1 MPAITADTLTLPR
14 IAAATPT
21 ETERP
26 VRSITTGPR
35 GYEGEGFPVIRAFAG
50 VSAADLD
57 PFVHM
62 DQMGE
67 IEYQPGEPRGTD
79 WHPHRGFETVTY
91 MIDGRFAHQ
100 DSHGGGG
107 LITDGATQWMTAGS
121 GILHIETPP
130 AELVESGGL
139 FHGIQLW
146 VNLPSKDKFA
156 SPRYQSIEGTEVT
169 LLSSED
175 GGALVRVIAGEID
188 SRSDSMSPPERHRG
202 PGQTHTPITLAHAT
216 VEPGARLS
224 LPWNRQYNAL
234 VYVLS
239 GRGKVGPLGRSIQQ
253 GQLAVFGPGDR
264 ISVTA
269 EDSQD
274 ANRPAVEMLLLG
286 GRPIREPVVQYGPF
300 VMNSKSEVLQAMEDF
315 NAGRFGSLPPNAL
328 TPHRVP

>member
-14 IAAATPT
+14 IAAAQAS

-35 GYEGEGFPVIRAFAG
+35 GYEGEGFPVVRAFGG

-67 IEYQPGEPRGTD
+67 VEYQPGEPRGTD

-130 AELVESGGL
+130 AELVESGGT

-146 VNLPSKDKFA
+146 VNLPKKDKFA
-156 SPRYQSIEGTEVT
+156 TPRYQAIEGPDAK
-169 LLSSED
+169 LLSSQD
-175 GGALVRVIAGEID
+175 GGAWSGSSPARSTVRRARAARTP
-188 SRSDSMSPPERHRG
+188 RSPWRTPRSNRARSSTCRG
-202 PGQTHTPITLAHAT
+202 TATSTHWCT
-216 VEPGARLS
+216 
-224 LPWNRQYNAL
+224 Y
-234 VYVLS
+234 
-239 GRGKVGPLGRSIQQ
+239 
-253 GQLAVFGPGDR
+253 
-264 ISVTA
+264 
-269 EDSQD
+269 
-274 ANRPAVEMLLLG
+274 
-286 GRPIREPVVQYGPF
+286 
-300 VMNSKSEVLQAMEDF
+300 
-315 NAGRFGSLPPNAL
+315 
-328 TPHRVP
+328 